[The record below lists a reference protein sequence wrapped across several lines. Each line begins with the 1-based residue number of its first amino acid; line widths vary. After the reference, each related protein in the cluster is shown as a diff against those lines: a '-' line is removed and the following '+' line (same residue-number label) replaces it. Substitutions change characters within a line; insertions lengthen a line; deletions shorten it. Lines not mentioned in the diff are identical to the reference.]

1 MKKRCYAKLTVLLA
15 GLVIIQVVDSI
26 AQINTIARQ
35 HEPIIMTGQSFAD
48 FDGAPIQQLSLYSY
62 DASNSTWMQIPFQI
76 DERTNFGNFAFPPD
90 SVDQTAGFD
99 ANDELVFMA
108 SDLGDRAPVW
118 IDDPNSKQFVRYEIA
133 ITDAANPNDIKT
145 GWAYLFQSTTITIGQ
160 PSSYVE
166 YVPSPN
172 QDTGQDTVIGVDPV
186 LGKTY
191 KLAGTDK
198 GLFGYLSIPSVSE
211 QNLFDREK
219 IRGKSTN
226 ILFRDFNEESGF
238 TFIRLQVIAG
248 PVRII
253 RNVTLSLLGLV
264 DAPLPFQ
271 YFRNSVF
278 LGGTLTIVPLPLNT
292 KITLLRHS
300 IDLSSAASGMQFY
313 NPNNTAILVDGASDA
328 NINPALELLPEI
340 NWTLITGEQGTIAS
354 LFQIPEIGDN
364 QQLYYKDNAQFDSE
378 DTGDGLSYG
387 DSGILITGQEI
398 LGEFPLA
405 LKAFFFGPNQ
415 PSSLGAELAMFEEN
429 PLTTETTA
437 QDAGTVAVEIVD
449 EEAGIPKTFALQQNF
464 PNPFNPS
471 TVIKYQVPANLNGS
485 ELTLKI
491 YNLLGQEI
499 RTLVNKA
506 HASGFYNV
514 TWDGKDHSGR
524 QVPAGV
530 YIYQLKAGAFVDAK
544 KMVLVK

>member
-1 MKKRCYAKLTVLLA
+1 MKKRCYARLTWIITGLL
-15 GLVIIQVVDSI
+15 IIYTHNSI
-26 AQINTIARQ
+26 AQPNSVSREF
-35 HEPIIMTGQSFAD
+35 EPVIMTGQSFAE
-48 FDGAPIQQLSLYSY
+48 FNGAAIRQLFLYSF
-62 DASNSTWMQIPFQI
+62 DASSSTWTQIPFQI
-76 DERTNFGNFAFPPD
+76 DERTNFGHFVFPD
-90 SVDQTAGFD
+90 STDQTEGFD

-108 SDLGDRAPVW
+108 SDLGDRASVW
-118 IDDPNSKQFVRYEIA
+118 IDDEGSKQFVRYEIA
-133 ITDAANPNDIKT
+133 VTDAANPSDIKT
-145 GWAYLFQSTTITIGQ
+145 GWVYLYQSTSVGIGQ
-160 PSSYVE
+160 PDSYVS
-166 YVPSPN
+166 YIPSPL
-172 QDTGQDTVIGVDPV
+172 DTTAQDTVIGMDPES
-186 LGKTY
+186 GETY

-198 GLFGYLSIPSVSE
+198 GLFGYLSIPGVSE
-211 QNLFDREK
+211 QNLFDRQK
-219 IRGKSTN
+219 IRGQTNN
-226 ILFRDFNEESGF
+226 ILFRNFNEEEGF
-238 TFIRLQVIAG
+238 TFVDVEVIQG
-248 PVRII
+248 PVRIV
-253 RNVTLSLLGLV
+253 RHVTLSLLGLV

-300 IDLSSAASGMQFY
+300 IDLSPAASGMEFY
-313 NPNNTAILVDGASDA
+313 NPNNSAIPVDGVSDP
-328 NINPALELLPEI
+328 NINPAVELLPEV
-340 NWTLITGEQGTIAS
+340 NWTLITGTQGTIVS

-364 QQLYYKDNAQFDSE
+364 QQLYYKDDAQFDSD

-405 LKAFFFGPNQ
+405 LKAYFFGPNQ
-415 PSSLGAELAMFEEN
+415 PSSLGAELALFEEN
-429 PLTTETTA
+429 PLTTGTTA
-437 QDAGTVAVEIVD
+437 QDVGTVSVEIVD
-449 EEAGIPKTFALQQNF
+449 EGAGIPQTFALVQNF

-471 TVIKYQVPANLNGS
+471 TVIKYQIPTDLNGAG
-485 ELTLKI
+485 LTLKI

-530 YIYQLKAGAFVDAK
+530 YIYQLKSGNFVDSK